1 MPGRKKTTWVVIAD
15 GARARIVAT
24 EGPGTGLVPLRE
36 MESAAS
42 RTPSREL
49 GVERPGRA
57 FESAD
62 VMRHAIEPRVD
73 WHRFEKQQ
81 FARDIAAIVDNALG
95 RRRFDTLVLVRAA
108 AHPRRSA
115 QGAGPGHPRQ
125 GDGRAG
131 QGPDQCSPARFAAVP
146 GRRRPLL
153 EHCPVRSNRPPHP
166 APASTHLRKFGSH
179 GRRKKLNH

>member
-1 MPGRKKTTWVVIAD
+1 MPRRKKTTWVVIAD

-42 RTPSREL
+42 RTPTREL

-81 FARDIAAIVDNALG
+81 FARDIAAIVDGALG
-95 RRRFDTLVLVRAA
+95 RRRFDTLVLVAP
-108 AHPRRSA
+108 PRTL
-115 QGAGPGHPRQ
+115 
-125 GDGRAG
+125 GD
-131 QGPDQCSPARFAAVP
+131 
-146 GRRRPLL
+146 
-153 EHCPVRSNRPPHP
+153 
-166 APASTHLRKFGSH
+166 LRKALAPGTRAKVTAELAKDLTNVPLH
-179 GRRKKLNH
+179 ALPRYLGDVVRC